1 MSLSATD
8 RWLRELRTL
17 LLLLLLLLT
26 LCLRVVRLSRFL
38 PHVSAVSGGSAFVPA
53 HLSSSMA
60 GSGMVSC
67 GC

>member
-26 LCLRVVRLSRFL
+26 LCLRVVRLS
-38 PHVSAVSGGSAFVPA
+38 
-53 HLSSSMA
+53 
-60 GSGMVSC
+60 
-67 GC
+67 